1 MLMLLL
7 LFIISILFLNFVIP
21 HLFKKIW
28 GRQLSNWAFKS
39 GKIFI
44 TFDDGPDKDTT
55 IPILDF
61 LKKYKIKASFFV
73 LGLNAKNHPDL
84 IKRMINEG
92 HTIGIHGHSHLHP
105 WKVLPW
111 NGMKDLSS
119 GNEILRN
126 FGIKTNYVRPPFGKL
141 NLLSLVYILI
151 KRLTFVHWNLDP
163 RDYDQNDSEKLFECI
178 KYKIQKGNVV
188 LLHDGRRPGTL
199 PGNVTVQAFGKFLET
214 NKFSSDIFSKLPYN
228 GLN

>member
-1 MLMLLL
+1 MILLL
-7 LFIISILFLNFVIP
+7 LFIIIILFLNFILP

-28 GRQLSNWAFKS
+28 GRRLSKWASKS

-44 TFDDGPDKDTT
+44 TFDDGPDIDST

-61 LKKYKIKASFFV
+61 LKKYRIQASFFV
-73 LGLNAKNHPDL
+73 LGINAQQYPEM
-84 IKRMINEG
+84 IKRMVNDG
-92 HTIGIHGHSHLHP
+92 HTIGIHGQNHLHP
-105 WKVLPW
+105 WKVSPW
-111 NGMKDLSS
+111 KGMKDLSA

-141 NLLSLVYILI
+141 NLISLVYILI
-151 KRLTFVHWNLDP
+151 NRLIFVHWNLDP
-163 RDYDQNDSEKLFECI
+163 RDYDQNDSEKLFEWL

-199 PGNVTVQAFGKFLET
+199 SVNVTVKAFGKFLENT
-214 NKFSSDIFSKLPYN
+214 KISSDIFSKLPVN